1 MAPVALPH
9 CPSVRSLQSLFLWVW
24 AVRRRLLRTL
34 CLFALLPIHFEFPPP
49 LHRSVHCAAL
59 CCMSGTVPTFS
70 DFCFASLHSLFLRAL
85 PRCLLRTLCLFAFVA
100 IHLQYPPPP
109 RHSVHCAA
117 LCCLSGTVPTFSH
130 FCFVSLHSL
139 FLRGPATLSVA
150 YIMPFCISSNT
161 FRISSPRPP
170 FCALCC
176 FLQHER
182 HSAHIHRILHCFS
195 PLTLSVGPATLS
207 IAYVMQYIS
216 NCPPLPTVRCT
227 VLLCA
232 A

>member
-70 DFCFASLHSLFLRAL
+70 
-85 PRCLLRTLCLFAFVA
+85 
-100 IHLQYPPPP
+100 
-109 RHSVHCAA
+109 
-117 LCCLSGTVPTFSH
+117 H
-130 FCFVSLHSL
+130 FCCVSLHSL

-150 YIMPFCISSNT
+150 YVMPFCISSNT

-182 HSAHIHRILHCFS
+182 HSAHIHVILHCFS

-216 NCPPLPTVRCT
+216 NFPPLPTVRCT

-232 A
+232 S

>member
-85 PRCLLRTLCLFAFVA
+85 PRCLLRTLF
-100 IHLQYPPPP
+100 
-109 RHSVHCAA
+109 
-117 LCCLSGTVPTFSH
+117 
-130 FCFVSLHSL
+130 
-139 FLRGPATLSVA
+139 
-150 YIMPFCISSNT
+150 MPFSICCNTSPIST
-161 FRISSPRPP
+161 PSPA

-176 FLQHER
+176 FVLHER
-182 HSAHIHRILHCFS
+182 HSAHILTFLLCIS
-195 PLTLSVGPATLS
+195 PLTLSAGPCHAVCCVRYAFLHFF
-207 IAYVMQYIS
+207 QYIS
-216 NCPPLPTVRCT
+216 NFQPPPTVLCT
-227 VLLCA
+227 VLLPA